1 MMETL
6 KRVDFLP
13 DLYLVGGAVRDLLM
27 GLEPKDLDFTTSAPP
42 EVVMAQAQAHGI
54 QAIPS
59 GLAFGT
65 VTLVFGGRSF
75 EVTTF
80 RRDVT
85 TDGRRAEVAWGQSI
99 EEDLARRDFT
109 INAMAMA
116 AGGGVI
122 DPFGGRQDL
131 TARIIRAVRNP
142 LERFQEDYLRVI
154 RAGRFAARFGFAIE
168 DETLRAA
175 HQVANEI
182 LGRVS
187 VERVVQEIEKAF
199 GGPAPSAFLRYLYDL
214 GVLQRLIPEFEG
226 THRLL
231 QNPTHHPE
239 GDVLTHVLE
248 VVDRTPPAHRWAAL
262 LHDIGKRNTA
272 QSVPGERYCTFHG
285 HDQVGA
291 DLVPRIARELNL
303 PNAVRDEAATVAR
316 LHMRVLNPP
325 ASQAAVRR
333 FQVAAGDYL
342 GALEAVCTADG
353 AGRREVE
360 AWFAPQAVPAQP
372 VLLGRHLVARGHQ
385 PGPELGR
392 MLKAAFEHQLEV
404 GETDLEKLYQV
415 GTGPAT

>member
-1 MMETL
+1 MKL
-6 KRVDFLP
+6 NILNKLAFLP

-27 GLEPKDLDFTTSAPP
+27 GLEPKDLDFATSAPP
-42 EVVMAQAQAHGI
+42 EVVMAQAQAQGL

-59 GLAFGT
+59 GLVFGT
-65 VTLVFGGRSF
+65 VTLLFEGSSF

-80 RRDVT
+80 RRDIA

-116 AGGGVI
+116 ANGGIV
-122 DPFGGRQDL
+122 DPFGGRRDL
-131 TARIIRAVRNP
+131 AAQVIQAVRDP
-142 LERFQEDYLRVI
+142 LERFQEDYLRPV

-168 DETLRAA
+168 GETLRAA
-175 HQVANEI
+175 RLVAAEI

-187 VERVVQEIEKAF
+187 IERIVQEMEKAF
-199 GGPAPSAFLRYLYDL
+199 GGPSPSTFLRYLYDL
-214 GVLQRLIPEFEG
+214 GILQRLIPEFAG

-231 QNPTHHPE
+231 QNPAHHPE

-262 LHDIGKRNTA
+262 LHDIGKRDTA
-272 QSVPGERYCTFHG
+272 QVVPGEGYYSFHG

-303 PNAVRDEAATVAR
+303 PNTIRDEAATVAR

-333 FQVAAGDYL
+333 FQVAAGEHL

-360 AWFAPQAVPAQP
+360 AWFAPQAVPVQP
-372 VLLGRHLVARGHQ
+372 ILLGRHLIARGHQ

-392 MLKAAFEHQLEV
+392 MLRAAFEHQLES
-404 GETDLEKLYQV
+404 GETDLEKLYQ
-415 GTGPAT
+415 AALKEI